1 MWTCVRR
8 IAEEAA
14 LTPPE
19 MVFGKNQ
26 LLFFHAPSGV
36 SCAFLAVE
44 ALKGAHF
51 GAGGRAADASTAAQQ
66 QQLKVAIAKHNTNKC
81 VHDRVVAT
89 DRRE

>member
-1 MWTCVRR
+1 MVVSTDILAPRSIDR

-36 SCAFLAVE
+36 SCTFLAVE
-44 ALKGAHF
+44 ALKGTHF
-51 GAGGRAADASTAAQQ
+51 VAGGHAADDATTSQQQ

-81 VHDRVVAT
+81 V
-89 DRRE
+89 